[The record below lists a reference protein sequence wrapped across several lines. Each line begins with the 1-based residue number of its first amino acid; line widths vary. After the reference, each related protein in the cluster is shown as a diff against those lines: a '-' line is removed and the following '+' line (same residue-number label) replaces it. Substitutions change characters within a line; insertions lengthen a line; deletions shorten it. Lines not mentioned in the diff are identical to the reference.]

1 MKNSDFL
8 SWFNGLHKSNSKENI
23 ISNANNIVSS
33 ISITENASIS
43 NKEKYKNYLKVFASP
58 CDDLLYTINRLIGG
72 ICSTGIEYREGFGIT
87 LQLFLDKFSK
97 EINFTQL
104 LESIQKEA
112 YVPKSEKNNVKICSL
127 SGKIFIY
134 KILLGINSL
143 LEENII
149 YIIKQILP
157 ISKQNKNLEEACILL
172 IKEIFDKIFNE
183 YYDIKKNKINKLL
196 EGIFKS
202 LDIICEHKNDYFQ
215 IDNNLEFCIDY
226 VLMNYIDNIKGFIS
240 QKILEDFFDNNNEES
255 KQPLFKYFTIL
266 LNLPIKY
273 QNINKKDGNIFNHSF
288 KILYDLLIKIN
299 NSKYAYKIWNILIDP
314 ICVEEF
320 IKISSK
326 NFELLIYSY
335 SLFLI
340 QNFFNLKN
348 ISQIFDES
356 FFLSLIQFKTNKRIK
371 YVINITQTIS
381 EKILSLN
388 EEEKNNNKKIIQD
401 YCMKCLNVFG
411 IEADNKYS
419 PKTLKNF
426 YLFLLEKI
434 SEEQKTKYINNLLI
448 SDNDKTIEEIQF
460 NFNALKILYSEES
473 DTKLINEETKSKII
487 EYFLQQYYSDQF
499 DIDINYSYSIEEMTL
514 SLILGLI
521 KPNMINNKL
530 VPLKSSKAI
539 NILTNVH
546 KTIQNLIKDKKILY
560 NEEENENNE
569 DKEEKD
575 DELNEIKKNYKKK
588 LKKLIKEENLNST
601 KSRIVVKFG
610 LIILFLYLKHPNDF
624 EEDIDDLIGIIE
636 NDFDKEWMKVF
647 TALCLNLIH
656 KGSPIIN
663 DVVMNEYKKMSYF
676 IGKDGFDVIVE
687 YLKDT
692 KIKKDKKK
700 MESDISSEGEE
711 SNIDNK
717 NKNGIELDEEKE
729 EI

>member
-8 SWFNGLHKSNSKENI
+8 IWFNGLHKSNSKENI
-23 ISNANNIVSS
+23 ILNANNIVSS
-33 ISITENASIS
+33 ISKTENGAIS
-43 NKEKYKNYLKVFASP
+43 NKEKYKNFLKVFASP
-58 CDDLLYTINRLIGG
+58 CEDLLYTINRLIGG

-87 LQLFLDKFSK
+87 LQLFLDKYSK
-97 EINFTQL
+97 EINFVQL
-104 LESIQKEA
+104 LESIQKES
-112 YVPKSEKNNVKICSL
+112 YVPKSEKNNVKICSV

-143 LEENII
+143 SEDNIL

-157 ISKQNKNLEEACILL
+157 IAKQNKNLEEGCILL
-172 IKEIFDKIFNE
+172 IKEIFDKILGEF
-183 YYDIKKNKINKLL
+183 YDIKKNKLNRLL

-202 LDIICEHKNDYFQ
+202 LDIICAHKNDYFQ
-215 IDNNLEFCIDY
+215 IDNNLEFCIY
-226 VLMNYIDNIKGFIS
+226 FLLMNYIDNIKKFIS
-240 QKILEDFFDNNNEES
+240 QKIQDDFFDNNNEES

-273 QNINKKDGNIFNHSF
+273 QNINTKNANIFNHSF
-288 KILYDLLIKIN
+288 KLLYDLLIKIN

-314 ICVEEF
+314 KCVEEF
-320 IKISSK
+320 MKISSK
-326 NFELLIYSY
+326 NFEFLIYSY

-356 FFLSLIQFKTNKRIK
+356 FFLSLIQFNNNKRIK
-371 YVINITQTIS
+371 YVVNITQIIT
-381 EKILSLN
+381 EKISALN
-388 EEEKNNNKKIIQD
+388 EEENDNKKIIQD
-401 YCMKCLNVFG
+401 YCLKCLKIFG
-411 IEADNKYS
+411 IEADNKYT

-426 YLFLLEKI
+426 YLFLLEKL
-434 SEEQKTKYINNLLI
+434 SEEQKAKYINNLLT
-448 SDNDKTIEEIQF
+448 SDNDKIIEEIQF
-460 NFNALKILYSEES
+460 NLNALKILYSEES
-473 DTKLINEETKSKII
+473 NSKIINEETKNKII

-499 DIDINYSYSIEEMTL
+499 GIDINYSYNIEEMTL
-514 SLILGLI
+514 NLILGLI
-521 KPNMINNKL
+521 KPNILDNKP
-530 VPLKSSKAI
+530 VPLKSSNVI
-539 NILTNVH
+539 NILVNVH
-546 KTIQNLIKDKKILY
+546 KIIQNLIENKKILY
-560 NEEENENNE
+560 NEEENQNSEEIVEN
-569 DKEEKD
+569 
-575 DELNEIKKNYKKK
+575 DELNEFKKSYKKK
-588 LKKLIKEENLNST
+588 FKNLTKEKNLNST

-624 EEDIDDLIGIIE
+624 EEDVDDLIGIIE
-636 NDFDKEWMKVF
+636 HNFDKDWMKVF

-656 KGSPIIN
+656 KGSPLIN
-663 DVVMNEYKKMSYF
+663 DAVLNEYKKMSYF

-700 MESDISSEGEE
+700 MKSDISSEGEE
-711 SNIDNK
+711 SNIENK

>member
-1 MKNSDFL
+1 
-8 SWFNGLHKSNSKENI
+8 
-23 ISNANNIVSS
+23 
-33 ISITENASIS
+33 
-43 NKEKYKNYLKVFASP
+43 
-58 CDDLLYTINRLIGG
+58 
-72 ICSTGIEYREGFGIT
+72 
-87 LQLFLDKFSK
+87 
-97 EINFTQL
+97 
-104 LESIQKEA
+104 
-112 YVPKSEKNNVKICSL
+112 
-127 SGKIFIY
+127 
-134 KILLGINSL
+134 
-143 LEENII
+143 
-149 YIIKQILP
+149 
-157 ISKQNKNLEEACILL
+157 
-172 IKEIFDKIFNE
+172 
-183 YYDIKKNKINKLL
+183 
-196 EGIFKS
+196 
-202 LDIICEHKNDYFQ
+202 
-215 IDNNLEFCIDY
+215 
-226 VLMNYIDNIKGFIS
+226 
-240 QKILEDFFDNNNEES
+240 
-255 KQPLFKYFTIL
+255 
-266 LNLPIKY
+266 
-273 QNINKKDGNIFNHSF
+273 
-288 KILYDLLIKIN
+288 
-299 NSKYAYKIWNILIDP
+299 
-314 ICVEEF
+314 
-320 IKISSK
+320 
-326 NFELLIYSY
+326 
-335 SLFLI
+335 
-340 QNFFNLKN
+340 
-348 ISQIFDES
+348 
-356 FFLSLIQFKTNKRIK
+356 
-371 YVINITQTIS
+371 
-381 EKILSLN
+381 
-388 EEEKNNNKKIIQD
+388 
-401 YCMKCLNVFG
+401 MKCLNIFG
-411 IEADNKYS
+411 IETDNKYS

-473 DTKLINEETKSKII
+473 NTKLINEETKSKII

-514 SLILGLI
+514 NLILGLI
-521 KPNMINNKL
+521 KPNMVDNKL

-560 NEEENENNE
+560 SEEENENNE
-569 DKEEKD
+569 GKEEKD

-588 LKKLIKEENLNST
+588 FKKLIKEENLNST

-663 DVVMNEYKKMSYF
+663 DVVMNEYKKMSCF

-700 MESDISSEGEE
+700 LESDISSEGEE